1 MNSDPSLDQF
11 YDQVVKRV
19 LAASPEFRHDVN
31 LMADLMRQ
39 LVRLERDKAGLDE
52 NTGRIDLYP
61 NQAKNDPAQP
71 DFIGAGSYADNRIQ
85 AAAWLRKNSLCV
97 TLVQIPAQT

>member
-11 YDQVVKRV
+11 YDEVVKRV
-19 LAASPEFRHDVN
+19 LALSPELRHDVN
-31 LMADLMRQ
+31 LMADTIRE

-61 NQAKNDPAQP
+61 NLKYDPAQP
-71 DFIGAGSYADNRIQ
+71 DFIGQGVYAGNRIE
-85 AAAWLRKNSLCV
+85 AAAWLRKNSLTV
-97 TLVQIPAQT
+97 TLLQKPART